1 MGRGAAVSDGP
12 LPGHSGRI
20 STMYETIEPQVMT
33 ARYERAHVWGI
44 DCVERLTW
52 RGWEPGGSY
61 VRTVTLKNV
70 GKKALKVKYRLPQT
84 KYFEMEFPETMKI
97 QPGLS
102 ATVDVTFRPIRF
114 EQYDDFIEFKVAG
127 AGAFQVKVSALL
139 PFISLKMPPA
149 VDFGYGAVNELMQKD
164 FTFVND
170 GDVAVSYKWAV
181 DLPFVFTPGEGSL
194 EPGET
199 GHVHAEFTPADAT
212 VNVVNAIC
220 ALTDQSG
227 HALPTESY
235 NCSVTAVGKYPY
247 VRFSEPE
254 IDFGEVMVGRSVEQ
268 TVKLMNQSPVGASY
282 EVARGETEHDHV
294 FKCTGKGSQGGY
306 LKQKS
311 HEEFKV
317 QFTPS
322 MPGTFSSESFK
333 AYTPG
338 GNVATVKITGTAIG
352 PSVTLSQSTFQF
364 GSVVAGKSVRR
375 VLDIENHS
383 DLPVHW
389 QIDSECLGTFALG
402 ADRGVLE
409 PKFQGIP
416 GKAQVVVTFAPIEP
430 ANYHKRI
437 IVALRDHRPLAFDV
451 VGTGYDDKRRP
462 APMRQSHVEEYRA
475 MCAAGLITPGQPPSR
490 RERSLFPNE
499 IDAVKASAMTAQETY
514 MAMFEPDP
522 LVAVSLDKS
531 QIDFGPTNRFKTPQ
545 SRTVTVTNDCKQK
558 LVVFWGGQE
567 PAAVNDTS
575 VDAEAK
581 RAAAADRN
589 PFFAFPESCDL
600 RPGQSAEF
608 RITFRPTKDKQ
619 HYARQLE
626 CFAYVKSMRSFRQV
640 TEDNFTPPWTSTVW
654 AFGHTHGHAGA
665 QLGFQP
671 KCSFTARGSRL
682 YFPPTVKGDFA
693 FQTIALRND
702 GDTAVGFE
710 FPAKALGSGLEV
722 DENTGYSSPFS
733 CHPSKGAVPPR
744 SFTLVT
750 FRFDATDTEPHR
762 EQMHCVLNG
771 LPERAITLD
780 VRARGHVPR
789 VTVGDGNAFVFTP
802 TCVGAAATREIEMR
816 NASRINVLYEWAIP
830 ERLANVLGVSPH
842 AGMIRGD
849 QTIKSTWTFCPNKSR
864 KFGFKIPLLLR
875 VPNGEV
881 SDPGATGR
889 REAFVGAGTVEER
902 VDVNIHAEG
911 TSGSVAMRPESVDF
925 GHAVVDQSAER
936 TIELHNRSNGIVRYR
951 LETVFDDG
959 CTEFDADVTFDESVG
974 QIPARS
980 SSTVRVTYR
989 GRCRGDV
996 GFRIVCRVVNAAK
1009 PSRTVQEEEDDA
1021 PSVHGIATADYPTL
1035 CVTDAAC
1042 PGVAKPVLWKRLS
1055 LNALNAELARPPTA
1069 VEDRL
1074 QRTGGYDGSL
1084 ASARSLQ
1091 GLTSVALGLGVGLE
1105 GAEPTAA
1112 YVEVCNTG
1120 ALPAEWRL
1128 MTRDESEV
1136 DMENWVEIGEPD
1148 DEITAHQRFVV
1159 EHGIVEVSPKRGVL
1173 QPGERQ
1179 PVRVLYKHAR
1189 VGQHWLT
1196 ALLNVKDGRSVRL
1209 ELGGRTVG
1217 SKVRCLDISPAN
1229 PSMALHT
1236 FAPVRIGD
1244 VHPPKQSVE
1253 LRNPTGEE
1261 VEWNV
1266 DLNPLAALR
1275 TANWGFDILTCHN
1288 PRGTIPPFGTA
1299 LLNWTFQPCEERAY
1313 ECAVAVEIVKRFK
1326 WETAETCVMTLRG
1339 AGTLP
1344 EDRGGAPVD
1353 DTLVGDCARESWI
1366 GYRTVPSLP
1375 PASEIALSSG
1385 SCVFGAVPTLSIVRR
1400 VVTLRSMTDDREYEF
1415 EWQLGAFAEDAGGLE
1430 PGSSVAIE
1438 PMRGVVE
1445 RGEEVFVKITYSAGP
1460 NPQVFD
1466 GEIRCV
1472 LTPPARTKEEL
1483 EEEER
1488 YLAEKANEPEYIA
1501 IDGPPEPTMPT
1512 KKELA
1517 GESEVWGAIAAQ
1529 DQTLRR
1535 SVMHNHTTSSAAKFP
1550 HLEKIHDAAHEKTL
1564 PKPRPPPEPIT
1575 LHLTLEGRS
1584 VPQVAFREEHGAD
1597 AFDRFFVPD
1606 WRPDINMDSIPAHL
1620 DEEDM
1625 EQIFQDMLHELL
1637 SDPAVRRGMEDLADE
1652 VVPMYLAQ
1660 RGGGAPR
1667 DFLPDV
1673 PEDGDGDFVGYD
1685 DGVVVVDAG
1694 GEGSV
1699 HEGST
1704 KAASSKA
1711 PSTRATSKA
1720 PSVAGDVEAVAL
1732 DEAPSETEDEP
1743 EPDEYAFLEPLE
1755 VAKAQANP
1763 EFRSLAEW
1771 AMEATLYN
1779 LVRELHATEVES
1791 AELAESARWQS
1802 VDPDG
1807 AVTGIGGVGTGAGW
1821 TSEGDE

>member
-1 MGRGAAVSDGP
+1 
-12 LPGHSGRI
+12 
-20 STMYETIEPQVMT
+20 MYETIEPQVMT

-254 IDFGEVMVGRSVEQ
+254 IDFGEVMVGRTVEQ

-682 YFPPTVKGDFA
+682 YFPPTVKGDYA

-722 DENTGYSSPFS
+722 DENTGYASPFS

-1021 PSVHGIATADYPTL
+1021 PSVHAIATADYPTL

-1430 PGSSVAIE
+1430 PGSCVAIE

-1472 LTPPARTKEEL
+1472 LTPPARTKEEI

-1488 YLAEKANEPEYIA
+1488 YLADKANEPEYIA

-1685 DGVVVVDAG
+1685 DGVVVVETG

-1699 HEGST
+1699 HGST
-1704 KAASSKA
+1704 KA
-1711 PSTRATSKA
+1711 STRATSKA

-1732 DEAPSETEDEP
+1732 DEAPSETEDEA

>member
-1 MGRGAAVSDGP
+1 
-12 LPGHSGRI
+12 
-20 STMYETIEPQVMT
+20 MYETIEPQVMT

-181 DLPFVFTPGEGSL
+181 DLPFVFTPGEGTL

-254 IDFGEVMVGRSVEQ
+254 IDFGEVMVGRQVEQ

-682 YFPPTVKGDFA
+682 YFPPTVKGDYA

-722 DENTGYSSPFS
+722 DENTGYASPFS

-849 QTIKSTWTFCPNKSR
+849 QTIKSVWTFCPNKSR

-1021 PSVHGIATADYPTL
+1021 PSVHAIATADYPTL

-1159 EHGIVEVSPKRGVL
+1159 EHGIVEVSPKNGVL

-1196 ALLNVKDGRSVRL
+1196 ALLNVKDGRAVRL

-1266 DLNPLAALR
+1266 DLTPLDALR

-1353 DTLVGDCARESWI
+1353 ETLVGDCARESWI

-1472 LTPPARTKEEL
+1472 LTPPARTKEEI

-1673 PEDGDGDFVGYD
+1673 PEEHDGDFVGYD

-1704 KAASSKA
+1704 KAASPKA

>member
-1 MGRGAAVSDGP
+1 
-12 LPGHSGRI
+12 
-20 STMYETIEPQVMT
+20 MYETIEPQVMT

-102 ATVDVTFRPIRF
+102 TTVDVTFRPIRF

-682 YFPPTVKGDFA
+682 YFPPTVKGDYA

-722 DENTGYSSPFS
+722 DENTGYASPFS

-1009 PSRTVQEEEDDA
+1009 PSRTVQKEEDDA

-1055 LNALNAELARPPTA
+1055 LNALNTELARPPTA

-1159 EHGIVEVSPKRGVL
+1159 EHGIVEVSPKNGVL

-1472 LTPPARTKEEL
+1472 LTPPARTKEEI

>member
-1 MGRGAAVSDGP
+1 
-12 LPGHSGRI
+12 
-20 STMYETIEPQVMT
+20 MYETIEPQVMT

-102 ATVDVTFRPIRF
+102 TTVDVTFRPIRF

-682 YFPPTVKGDFA
+682 YFPPTVKGDYA

-722 DENTGYSSPFS
+722 DENTGYASPFS

-1313 ECAVAVEIVKRFK
+1313 ECAVSVEIVKRFK

-1353 DTLVGDCARESWI
+1353 ETLVGDCARESWI

-1375 PASEIALSSG
+1375 PASEVALSSG

-1472 LTPPARTKEEL
+1472 LTPPARTKEEI

>member
-1 MGRGAAVSDGP
+1 
-12 LPGHSGRI
+12 
-20 STMYETIEPQVMT
+20 MYETIEPQVMT

-254 IDFGEVMVGRSVEQ
+254 IDFGEVMVGRTVEQ

-682 YFPPTVKGDFA
+682 YFPPTVKGDYA

-722 DENTGYSSPFS
+722 DENTGYASPFS

-1021 PSVHGIATADYPTL
+1021 PSVHAIATADYPTL

-1266 DLNPLAALR
+1266 DLNPLDALR

-1472 LTPPARTKEEL
+1472 LTPPARTKEEI

-1625 EQIFQDMLHELL
+1625 EHIFQDMLHELL

-1673 PEDGDGDFVGYD
+1673 PEEHDGDFVGYD
-1685 DGVVVVDAG
+1685 DGVVVVEAG

-1699 HEGST
+1699 REGST

-1711 PSTRATSKA
+1711 ASTRAASKA

>member
-1 MGRGAAVSDGP
+1 
-12 LPGHSGRI
+12 
-20 STMYETIEPQVMT
+20 MYETIEPQVMT

-102 ATVDVTFRPIRF
+102 TTVDVTFRPIRF

-682 YFPPTVKGDFA
+682 YFPPTVKGDYA
-693 FQTIALRND
+693 FQTIGLRND

-722 DENTGYSSPFS
+722 DENTGYASPFS

-1021 PSVHGIATADYPTL
+1021 PSVHAIATADYPTL

-1159 EHGIVEVSPKRGVL
+1159 EHGIVEVSPRRGVL

-1179 PVRVLYKHAR
+1179 PVRVLYKHAH

-1353 DTLVGDCARESWI
+1353 DSLVGDCARESWI

-1472 LTPPARTKEEL
+1472 LTPPARTKEEI

-1673 PEDGDGDFVGYD
+1673 PEEHDVDFVGYD
-1685 DGVVVVDAG
+1685 DGVVVVEAG

-1699 HEGST
+1699 REGST

>member
-1 MGRGAAVSDGP
+1 
-12 LPGHSGRI
+12 
-20 STMYETIEPQVMT
+20 MYETIEPQVMT

-102 ATVDVTFRPIRF
+102 TTVDVTFRPIRF

-682 YFPPTVKGDFA
+682 YFPPTVKGDYA

-722 DENTGYSSPFS
+722 DENTGYASPFS

-1055 LNALNAELARPPTA
+1055 LNALNTELARPPTA

-1159 EHGIVEVSPKRGVL
+1159 EHGIVEVSPKNGVL

-1353 DTLVGDCARESWI
+1353 DSLVGDCARESWI

-1400 VVTLRSMTDDREYEF
+1400 VVTLRSMTEDREYEF

-1472 LTPPARTKEEL
+1472 LTPPARTKEEID
-1483 EEEER
+1483 EEER

>member
-1 MGRGAAVSDGP
+1 
-12 LPGHSGRI
+12 
-20 STMYETIEPQVMT
+20 MYETIEPQVMT

-102 ATVDVTFRPIRF
+102 TTVDVTFRPIRF

-254 IDFGEVMVGRSVEQ
+254 IDFGEVMVGRQVEQ

-682 YFPPTVKGDFA
+682 YFPPTVKGDYA

-722 DENTGYSSPFS
+722 DENTGYASPFS

-849 QTIKSTWTFCPNKSR
+849 QTIKSVWTFCPNKSR

-1009 PSRTVQEEEDDA
+1009 PSRTVQKEEDDA
-1021 PSVHGIATADYPTL
+1021 PSVHAIATADYPTL

-1055 LNALNAELARPPTA
+1055 LNALNTELARPPTA

-1159 EHGIVEVSPKRGVL
+1159 EHGIVEVSPKNGVL

-1353 DTLVGDCARESWI
+1353 ETLVGDCARESWI

-1472 LTPPARTKEEL
+1472 LTPPARTKEEID
-1483 EEEER
+1483 EEER

>member
-1 MGRGAAVSDGP
+1 
-12 LPGHSGRI
+12 
-20 STMYETIEPQVMT
+20 MYETIEPQVMT

-102 ATVDVTFRPIRF
+102 TTVDVTFRPIRF

-682 YFPPTVKGDFA
+682 YFPPTVKGDYA
-693 FQTIALRND
+693 FQTIGLRND

-722 DENTGYSSPFS
+722 DENTGYASPFS

-1021 PSVHGIATADYPTL
+1021 PSVHAIATADYPTL

-1159 EHGIVEVSPKRGVL
+1159 EHGIVEVSPRRGVL

-1179 PVRVLYKHAR
+1179 PVRVLYKHAH

-1266 DLNPLAALR
+1266 DLTPLAALR

-1415 EWQLGAFAEDAGGLE
+1415 EWQLGAFAEDANGLE

-1472 LTPPARTKEEL
+1472 LTPPARTKEEI

>member
-1 MGRGAAVSDGP
+1 
-12 LPGHSGRI
+12 
-20 STMYETIEPQVMT
+20 MYETIEPQVMT

-102 ATVDVTFRPIRF
+102 TTVDVTFRPIRF

-682 YFPPTVKGDFA
+682 YFPPTVKGDYA

-722 DENTGYSSPFS
+722 DENTGYASPFS

-1021 PSVHGIATADYPTL
+1021 PSVHAIATADYPTL

-1159 EHGIVEVSPKRGVL
+1159 EHGIVEVSPKNGVL

-1313 ECAVAVEIVKRFK
+1313 ECAVSVEIVKRFK

-1353 DTLVGDCARESWI
+1353 ETLVGDCARESWI

-1472 LTPPARTKEEL
+1472 LTPPARTKEEID
-1483 EEEER
+1483 EEER

>member
-1 MGRGAAVSDGP
+1 
-12 LPGHSGRI
+12 
-20 STMYETIEPQVMT
+20 MYETIEPQVMT

-254 IDFGEVMVGRSVEQ
+254 IDFGEVMVGRTVEQ

-294 FKCTGKGSQGGY
+294 FKCTGKGSSGGY

>member
-1 MGRGAAVSDGP
+1 
-12 LPGHSGRI
+12 
-20 STMYETIEPQVMT
+20 MYETIEPQVMT

-102 ATVDVTFRPIRF
+102 TTVDVTFRPIRF

-682 YFPPTVKGDFA
+682 YFPPTVKGDYA
-693 FQTIALRND
+693 FQTIGLRND

-722 DENTGYSSPFS
+722 DENTGYASPFS

-1021 PSVHGIATADYPTL
+1021 PSVHAIATADYPTL

-1472 LTPPARTKEEL
+1472 LTPPARTKEEI

-1732 DEAPSETEDEP
+1732 DEAPSETEDEA

>member
-1 MGRGAAVSDGP
+1 
-12 LPGHSGRI
+12 
-20 STMYETIEPQVMT
+20 MYETIEPQVMT

-181 DLPFVFTPGEGSL
+181 DLPFVFTPGEGTL

-254 IDFGEVMVGRSVEQ
+254 IDFGEVMVGRTVEQ

-682 YFPPTVKGDFA
+682 YFPPTVKGDYA

-722 DENTGYSSPFS
+722 DENTGYASPFS

-1021 PSVHGIATADYPTL
+1021 PSVHAIATADYPTL

-1375 PASEIALSSG
+1375 PASEVALSSG

-1472 LTPPARTKEEL
+1472 LTPPARTKEEID
-1483 EEEER
+1483 EEER

-1625 EQIFQDMLHELL
+1625 EHIFQDMLHELL

-1673 PEDGDGDFVGYD
+1673 PEEHDGDFVGYD
-1685 DGVVVVDAG
+1685 DGVVVVEAG

-1699 HEGST
+1699 REGST

-1711 PSTRATSKA
+1711 ASTRAASKA

>member
-1 MGRGAAVSDGP
+1 
-12 LPGHSGRI
+12 
-20 STMYETIEPQVMT
+20 MYETIEPQVMT

-102 ATVDVTFRPIRF
+102 TTVDVTFRPIRF

-682 YFPPTVKGDFA
+682 YFPPTVKGDYA
-693 FQTIALRND
+693 FQTIGLRND

-722 DENTGYSSPFS
+722 DENTGYASPFS

-1021 PSVHGIATADYPTL
+1021 PSVHAIATADYPTL

-1159 EHGIVEVSPKRGVL
+1159 EHGIVEVSPRRGVL

-1179 PVRVLYKHAR
+1179 PVRVLYKHAH

-1266 DLNPLAALR
+1266 DLSPLDALR

-1472 LTPPARTKEEL
+1472 LTPPARTKEEI

-1673 PEDGDGDFVGYD
+1673 PEEHDVDFVGYD
-1685 DGVVVVDAG
+1685 DGVVVVEAG

-1699 HEGST
+1699 REGST

>member
-1 MGRGAAVSDGP
+1 
-12 LPGHSGRI
+12 
-20 STMYETIEPQVMT
+20 MYETIEPQVMT

-389 QIDSECLGTFALG
+389 QIDSECLGTFGLG

-722 DENTGYSSPFS
+722 DEDTGYSSPFS

-789 VTVGDGNAFVFTP
+789 VTVGDGDSFVFTP

-1021 PSVHGIATADYPTL
+1021 PSVHAIATADYPTL

-1179 PVRVLYKHAR
+1179 PVRVLYKHAH

-1266 DLNPLAALR
+1266 DLTPLAALR

-1375 PASEIALSSG
+1375 PASEVALSSG

-1472 LTPPARTKEEL
+1472 LTPPARTKEEID
-1483 EEEER
+1483 EEER

-1673 PEDGDGDFVGYD
+1673 PEEHDGDFVGYD

>member
-1 MGRGAAVSDGP
+1 
-12 LPGHSGRI
+12 
-20 STMYETIEPQVMT
+20 MYETIEPQVMT

-181 DLPFVFTPGEGSL
+181 DLPFVFTPGEGTL

-389 QIDSECLGTFALG
+389 QIDSECLGMFALG

-722 DENTGYSSPFS
+722 DENTGYASPFS

-849 QTIKSTWTFCPNKSR
+849 QTIKSAWTFCPNKSR

-980 SSTVRVTYR
+980 SKTVRVTYR

-1021 PSVHGIATADYPTL
+1021 PSVHAIATADYPTL

-1179 PVRVLYKHAR
+1179 PVRVLYKHAH

-1266 DLNPLAALR
+1266 DLNPLDALR

-1313 ECAVAVEIVKRFK
+1313 KCAVAVEIVKRFK

-1344 EDRGGAPVD
+1344 VDRGGAPVD

-1375 PASEIALSSG
+1375 PAAEIALSSG

-1472 LTPPARTKEEL
+1472 LTPPARTKEEI

-1667 DFLPDV
+1667 DFLSDV
-1673 PEDGDGDFVGYD
+1673 PEEHDGDFVGYD
-1685 DGVVVVDAG
+1685 DGVVVVEAG

-1699 HEGST
+1699 HGST
-1704 KAASSKA
+1704 KAASSKAPSSKA

-1779 LVRELHATEVES
+1779 LVRELHAYEVES

>member
-1 MGRGAAVSDGP
+1 
-12 LPGHSGRI
+12 
-20 STMYETIEPQVMT
+20 MYETIEPQVMT

-682 YFPPTVKGDFA
+682 YFPPTVKGDYA

-789 VTVGDGNAFVFTP
+789 VTVGDGDSFVFTP

-1236 FAPVRIGD
+1236 FAPVLIGD

-1353 DTLVGDCARESWI
+1353 DSLVGDCARESWI

-1415 EWQLGAFAEDAGGLE
+1415 EWQLGAFAEDAAGLE

-1472 LTPPARTKEEL
+1472 LTPPARTKEEID
-1483 EEEER
+1483 EEER

>member
-1 MGRGAAVSDGP
+1 
-12 LPGHSGRI
+12 
-20 STMYETIEPQVMT
+20 MYETIEPQVMT

-102 ATVDVTFRPIRF
+102 TTVDVTFRPIRF

-682 YFPPTVKGDFA
+682 YFPPTVKGDYA

-1313 ECAVAVEIVKRFK
+1313 ECAVSVEIVKRFK

-1353 DTLVGDCARESWI
+1353 DSLVGDCARESWI

-1472 LTPPARTKEEL
+1472 LTPPARTKEEI

-1488 YLAEKANEPEYIA
+1488 YLAEKANKPEYIA

>member
-1 MGRGAAVSDGP
+1 
-12 LPGHSGRI
+12 
-20 STMYETIEPQVMT
+20 MYETIEPQVMT

-181 DLPFVFTPGEGSL
+181 DLPFVFTPGEGTL

-254 IDFGEVMVGRSVEQ
+254 IDFGEVMVGRTVEQ

-682 YFPPTVKGDFA
+682 YFPPTVKGDYA

-722 DENTGYSSPFS
+722 DENTGYASPFS

-1021 PSVHGIATADYPTL
+1021 PSVHAIATADYPTL

-1159 EHGIVEVSPKRGVL
+1159 EHGIVEVSPRRGVL

-1179 PVRVLYKHAR
+1179 PVRVLYKHAH

-1472 LTPPARTKEEL
+1472 LTPPARTKEEID
-1483 EEEER
+1483 EEER

-1673 PEDGDGDFVGYD
+1673 PEEHDVDFVGYD
-1685 DGVVVVDAG
+1685 DGVVVVEAG

-1699 HEGST
+1699 REGST

-1732 DEAPSETEDEP
+1732 DEAPSETEDEA

>member
-1 MGRGAAVSDGP
+1 
-12 LPGHSGRI
+12 
-20 STMYETIEPQVMT
+20 MYETIEPQVMT

-254 IDFGEVMVGRSVEQ
+254 IDFGEVMVGRTVEQ

-682 YFPPTVKGDFA
+682 YFPPTVKGDYA

-722 DENTGYSSPFS
+722 DENTGYASPFS

-1021 PSVHGIATADYPTL
+1021 PSVHAIATADYPTL

-1430 PGSSVAIE
+1430 PGSCVAIE
-1438 PMRGVVE
+1438 PMRGVIE

-1472 LTPPARTKEEL
+1472 LTPPARTKEEI

-1488 YLAEKANEPEYIA
+1488 YLADKANEPEYIA

-1685 DGVVVVDAG
+1685 DGVVVVETG

-1699 HEGST
+1699 HGST
-1704 KAASSKA
+1704 KAA
-1711 PSTRATSKA
+1711 STRATSKA

-1732 DEAPSETEDEP
+1732 DEAPSETEDEA

>member
-1 MGRGAAVSDGP
+1 
-12 LPGHSGRI
+12 
-20 STMYETIEPQVMT
+20 MYETIEPQVMT

-44 DCVERLTW
+44 YCVERLTW

-181 DLPFVFTPGEGSL
+181 DLPFVFTPGEGTL

-254 IDFGEVMVGRSVEQ
+254 IDFGEVMVGRTVEQ

-682 YFPPTVKGDFA
+682 YFPPTVKGDYA

-722 DENTGYSSPFS
+722 DENTGYASPFS

-1375 PASEIALSSG
+1375 PASEVALSSG

-1472 LTPPARTKEEL
+1472 LTPPARTKEEID
-1483 EEEER
+1483 EEER

-1550 HLEKIHDAAHEKTL
+1550 HLEKIHYAAHEKTL

-1625 EQIFQDMLHELL
+1625 EHIFQDMLHELL

-1673 PEDGDGDFVGYD
+1673 PEEHDGDFVGYD
-1685 DGVVVVDAG
+1685 DGVVVVEAG

-1699 HEGST
+1699 REGST

-1711 PSTRATSKA
+1711 ASTRAASKA

>member
-1 MGRGAAVSDGP
+1 
-12 LPGHSGRI
+12 
-20 STMYETIEPQVMT
+20 MYETIEPQVMT

-102 ATVDVTFRPIRF
+102 TTVDVTFRPIRF

-682 YFPPTVKGDFA
+682 YFPPTVKGDYA

-722 DENTGYSSPFS
+722 DENTGYASPFS

-1021 PSVHGIATADYPTL
+1021 PSVHAIATADYPTL

-1159 EHGIVEVSPKRGVL
+1159 EHGIVEVSPKNGVL

-1353 DTLVGDCARESWI
+1353 ETLVGDCARESWI

-1472 LTPPARTKEEL
+1472 LTPPARTKEEID
-1483 EEEER
+1483 EEER

>member
-1 MGRGAAVSDGP
+1 
-12 LPGHSGRI
+12 
-20 STMYETIEPQVMT
+20 MYETIEPQVMT

-102 ATVDVTFRPIRF
+102 TTVDVTFRPIRF

-722 DENTGYSSPFS
+722 DENTGYASPFS

-1021 PSVHGIATADYPTL
+1021 PSVHAIATADYPTL

-1179 PVRVLYKHAR
+1179 PVRVLYKHAH

-1266 DLNPLAALR
+1266 DLSPLDALR

-1472 LTPPARTKEEL
+1472 LTPPARTKEEI

-1673 PEDGDGDFVGYD
+1673 PEEHDVDFVGYD
-1685 DGVVVVDAG
+1685 DGVVVVEAG

-1699 HEGST
+1699 REGST

>member
-1 MGRGAAVSDGP
+1 
-12 LPGHSGRI
+12 
-20 STMYETIEPQVMT
+20 MYETIEPQVMT

-102 ATVDVTFRPIRF
+102 TTVDVTFRPIRF

-254 IDFGEVMVGRSVEQ
+254 IDFGEVMVGRTVEQ

-682 YFPPTVKGDFA
+682 YFPPTVKGDYA
-693 FQTIALRND
+693 FQTIGLRND

-722 DENTGYSSPFS
+722 DENTGYASPFS

-1021 PSVHGIATADYPTL
+1021 PSVHAIATADYPTL

-1179 PVRVLYKHAR
+1179 PVRVLYKHAH

-1266 DLNPLAALR
+1266 DLSPLDALR

-1472 LTPPARTKEEL
+1472 LTPPARTKEEI

-1673 PEDGDGDFVGYD
+1673 PEEHDVDFVGYD
-1685 DGVVVVDAG
+1685 DGVVVVEAG

-1699 HEGST
+1699 REGST

>member
-1 MGRGAAVSDGP
+1 
-12 LPGHSGRI
+12 
-20 STMYETIEPQVMT
+20 MYETIEPQVMT

-102 ATVDVTFRPIRF
+102 TTVDVTFRPIRF

-682 YFPPTVKGDFA
+682 YFPPTVKGDYA
-693 FQTIALRND
+693 FQTIGLRND

-722 DENTGYSSPFS
+722 DENTGYASPFS

-1021 PSVHGIATADYPTL
+1021 PSVHAIATADYPTL

-1236 FAPVRIGD
+1236 FAPVLIGD

-1313 ECAVAVEIVKRFK
+1313 ECAVSVEIVKRFK

-1353 DTLVGDCARESWI
+1353 DSLVGDCARESWI

-1472 LTPPARTKEEL
+1472 LTPPARTKEEI

-1488 YLAEKANEPEYIA
+1488 YLAEKANKPEYIA

>member
-1 MGRGAAVSDGP
+1 
-12 LPGHSGRI
+12 
-20 STMYETIEPQVMT
+20 MYETIEPQVMT

-682 YFPPTVKGDFA
+682 YFPPTVKGDYA
-693 FQTIALRND
+693 FQTIGLRND

-1021 PSVHGIATADYPTL
+1021 PSVHAIATADYPTL

-1472 LTPPARTKEEL
+1472 LTPPARTKEEI

-1667 DFLPDV
+1667 DFLPDI

-1732 DEAPSETEDEP
+1732 DEAPSETEDEA

>member
-1 MGRGAAVSDGP
+1 
-12 LPGHSGRI
+12 
-20 STMYETIEPQVMT
+20 MYETIEPQVMT

-254 IDFGEVMVGRSVEQ
+254 IDFGEVMVGRTVEQ

-682 YFPPTVKGDFA
+682 YFPPTVKGDYA
-693 FQTIALRND
+693 FQTIGLRND

-722 DENTGYSSPFS
+722 DENTGYASPFS

-1021 PSVHGIATADYPTL
+1021 PSVHAIATADYPTL

-1159 EHGIVEVSPKRGVL
+1159 EHGIVEVSPRRGVL

>member
-1 MGRGAAVSDGP
+1 
-12 LPGHSGRI
+12 
-20 STMYETIEPQVMT
+20 MYETIEPQVMT

-682 YFPPTVKGDFA
+682 YFPPTVKGDYA
-693 FQTIALRND
+693 FQTIGLRND

-1021 PSVHGIATADYPTL
+1021 PSVHAIATADYPTL

-1179 PVRVLYKHAR
+1179 PVRVLYKHAH

-1472 LTPPARTKEEL
+1472 LTPPARTKEEI

-1732 DEAPSETEDEP
+1732 DEAPSETEDEA

>member
-1 MGRGAAVSDGP
+1 
-12 LPGHSGRI
+12 
-20 STMYETIEPQVMT
+20 MYETIEPQVMT

-102 ATVDVTFRPIRF
+102 TTVDVTFRPIRF

-682 YFPPTVKGDFA
+682 YFPPTVKGDYA

-722 DENTGYSSPFS
+722 DENTGYASPFS

-1021 PSVHGIATADYPTL
+1021 PSVHAIATADYPTL

-1159 EHGIVEVSPKRGVL
+1159 EHGIVEVSPRRGVL

-1179 PVRVLYKHAR
+1179 PVRVLYKHAH

-1266 DLNPLAALR
+1266 DLSPLDALR

-1313 ECAVAVEIVKRFK
+1313 EGAVAVEIVKRFK

-1366 GYRTVPSLP
+1366 GYRTVLSLP

-1472 LTPPARTKEEL
+1472 LPPPARTKEEI

-1732 DEAPSETEDEP
+1732 DEAPSETEDEA

>member
-1 MGRGAAVSDGP
+1 
-12 LPGHSGRI
+12 
-20 STMYETIEPQVMT
+20 MYETIEPQVMT

-102 ATVDVTFRPIRF
+102 TTVDVTFRPIRF

-682 YFPPTVKGDFA
+682 YFPPTVKGDYA

-722 DENTGYSSPFS
+722 DENTGYASPFS

-1236 FAPVRIGD
+1236 FAPVLIGD

-1472 LTPPARTKEEL
+1472 LTPPARTKEEI

-1732 DEAPSETEDEP
+1732 DEAPSETEDEA

>member
-1 MGRGAAVSDGP
+1 
-12 LPGHSGRI
+12 
-20 STMYETIEPQVMT
+20 MYETIEPQVMT

-102 ATVDVTFRPIRF
+102 TTVDVTFRPIRF

-682 YFPPTVKGDFA
+682 YFPPTVKGDYA

-722 DENTGYSSPFS
+722 DENTGYASPFS

-1179 PVRVLYKHAR
+1179 PVRVLYKHAH

-1313 ECAVAVEIVKRFK
+1313 ECAVSVEIVKRFK

-1353 DTLVGDCARESWI
+1353 DSLVGDCARESWI

-1472 LTPPARTKEEL
+1472 LTPPARTKEEI

>member
-1 MGRGAAVSDGP
+1 
-12 LPGHSGRI
+12 
-20 STMYETIEPQVMT
+20 MYETIEPQVMT

-102 ATVDVTFRPIRF
+102 TTVDVTFRPIRF

-682 YFPPTVKGDFA
+682 YFPPTVKGDYA
-693 FQTIALRND
+693 FQTIGLRND

-722 DENTGYSSPFS
+722 DENTGYASPFS

-1313 ECAVAVEIVKRFK
+1313 ECAVSVEIVKRFK

-1353 DTLVGDCARESWI
+1353 DSLVGDCARESWI

-1430 PGSSVAIE
+1430 PGSCVAIE

-1472 LTPPARTKEEL
+1472 LTPPARTKEEI

-1488 YLAEKANEPEYIA
+1488 YLAEKANKPEYIA

-1732 DEAPSETEDEP
+1732 DEAPSETEDEA

-1779 LVRELHATEVES
+1779 LVRELHAYEVES

>member
-1 MGRGAAVSDGP
+1 
-12 LPGHSGRI
+12 
-20 STMYETIEPQVMT
+20 MYETIEPQVMT

-102 ATVDVTFRPIRF
+102 TTVDVTFRPIRF

-682 YFPPTVKGDFA
+682 YFPPTVKGDYA
-693 FQTIALRND
+693 FQTIGLRND

-722 DENTGYSSPFS
+722 DENTGYASPFS

-1021 PSVHGIATADYPTL
+1021 PSVHAIATADYPTL

-1159 EHGIVEVSPKRGVL
+1159 EHGIVEVSPRRGVL

-1179 PVRVLYKHAR
+1179 PVRVLYKHAH

-1266 DLNPLAALR
+1266 DLSPLDALR

-1415 EWQLGAFAEDAGGLE
+1415 EWQLGAFAEDANGLE

-1472 LTPPARTKEEL
+1472 LTPPARTKEEI

-1685 DGVVVVDAG
+1685 DGVVVVEAG

-1699 HEGST
+1699 REGST

-1732 DEAPSETEDEP
+1732 DEAPSETEDEA

>member
-1 MGRGAAVSDGP
+1 
-12 LPGHSGRI
+12 
-20 STMYETIEPQVMT
+20 MYETIEPQVMT

-181 DLPFVFTPGEGSL
+181 DLPFVFTPNEGSL

-722 DENTGYSSPFS
+722 DEDTGYSSPFS

-789 VTVGDGNAFVFTP
+789 VTVGDGDSFVFTP

-1021 PSVHGIATADYPTL
+1021 PSVHGIATADHPTL

-1159 EHGIVEVSPKRGVL
+1159 EHGIVEVSPKNGVL

-1179 PVRVLYKHAR
+1179 PVRVLYKHAH

-1266 DLNPLAALR
+1266 DLTPLAALR

-1375 PASEIALSSG
+1375 PASEVALSSG

-1472 LTPPARTKEEL
+1472 LTPPARTKEEI

>member
-1 MGRGAAVSDGP
+1 
-12 LPGHSGRI
+12 
-20 STMYETIEPQVMT
+20 MYETIEPQVMT

-102 ATVDVTFRPIRF
+102 TTVDVTFRPIRF

-682 YFPPTVKGDFA
+682 YFPPTVKGDYA
-693 FQTIALRND
+693 FQTIGLRND

-722 DENTGYSSPFS
+722 DENTGYASPFS

-1021 PSVHGIATADYPTL
+1021 PSVHAIATADYPTL

-1159 EHGIVEVSPKRGVL
+1159 EHGIVEVSPRRGVL

-1266 DLNPLAALR
+1266 DLSPLDALR

-1415 EWQLGAFAEDAGGLE
+1415 EWQLGAFAEDANGLE

-1472 LTPPARTKEEL
+1472 LTPPARTKEEI

-1673 PEDGDGDFVGYD
+1673 PEEHDVDFVGYD
-1685 DGVVVVDAG
+1685 DGVVVVEAG

-1699 HEGST
+1699 REGST

-1732 DEAPSETEDEP
+1732 DEAPSETEDEA

>member
-1 MGRGAAVSDGP
+1 
-12 LPGHSGRI
+12 
-20 STMYETIEPQVMT
+20 MYETIEPQVMT

-102 ATVDVTFRPIRF
+102 TTVDVTFRPIRF

-181 DLPFVFTPGEGSL
+181 DLPFVFTPNEGSL

-722 DENTGYSSPFS
+722 DEDTGYSSPFS

-789 VTVGDGNAFVFTP
+789 VTVGDGDSFVFTP

-1021 PSVHGIATADYPTL
+1021 PSVHGIATADHPTL

-1179 PVRVLYKHAR
+1179 PVRVLYKHAH

-1266 DLNPLAALR
+1266 DLTPLAALR

-1353 DTLVGDCARESWI
+1353 ETLVGDCARESWI

-1375 PASEIALSSG
+1375 PASEVALSSG

-1472 LTPPARTKEEL
+1472 LTPPARTKEEI

-1673 PEDGDGDFVGYD
+1673 PEEHDGDFVGYD

>member
-1 MGRGAAVSDGP
+1 
-12 LPGHSGRI
+12 
-20 STMYETIEPQVMT
+20 MYETIEPQVMT

-102 ATVDVTFRPIRF
+102 TTVDVTFRPIRF

-181 DLPFVFTPGEGSL
+181 DLPFVFTPGEGTL

-254 IDFGEVMVGRSVEQ
+254 IDFGEVMVGRQVEQ

-682 YFPPTVKGDFA
+682 YFPPTVKGDYA

-722 DENTGYSSPFS
+722 DENTGYASPFS

-849 QTIKSTWTFCPNKSR
+849 QTIKSVWTFCPNKSR

-1009 PSRTVQEEEDDA
+1009 PSRTVQKEEDDA
-1021 PSVHGIATADYPTL
+1021 PSVHAIATADYPTL

-1055 LNALNAELARPPTA
+1055 LNALNTELARPPTA

-1159 EHGIVEVSPKRGVL
+1159 EHGIVEVSPKNGVL

-1353 DTLVGDCARESWI
+1353 ETLVGDCARESWI

-1472 LTPPARTKEEL
+1472 LTPPARTKEEID
-1483 EEEER
+1483 EEER

>member
-1 MGRGAAVSDGP
+1 
-12 LPGHSGRI
+12 
-20 STMYETIEPQVMT
+20 MYETIEPQVMT

-102 ATVDVTFRPIRF
+102 TTVDVTFRPIRF

-682 YFPPTVKGDFA
+682 YFPPTVKGDYA

-722 DENTGYSSPFS
+722 DENTGYASPFS

-1009 PSRTVQEEEDDA
+1009 PSRTVQKEEDDA

-1173 QPGERQ
+1173 QPRERQ

-1236 FAPVRIGD
+1236 FAPVLIGD

-1313 ECAVAVEIVKRFK
+1313 ECAVSVEIVKRFK

-1353 DTLVGDCARESWI
+1353 DSLVGDCARESWI

-1472 LTPPARTKEEL
+1472 LTPPARTKEEI

-1488 YLAEKANEPEYIA
+1488 YLAEKANKPEYIA

>member
-1 MGRGAAVSDGP
+1 
-12 LPGHSGRI
+12 
-20 STMYETIEPQVMT
+20 MYETIEPQVMT

-682 YFPPTVKGDFA
+682 YFPPTVKGDYA
-693 FQTIALRND
+693 FQTIGLRND

-722 DENTGYSSPFS
+722 DENTGYASPFS

-1021 PSVHGIATADYPTL
+1021 PSVHAIATADYPTL

-1159 EHGIVEVSPKRGVL
+1159 EHGIVEVSPRRGVL

-1179 PVRVLYKHAR
+1179 PVRVLYKHAH

-1266 DLNPLAALR
+1266 DLSPLDALR

-1415 EWQLGAFAEDAGGLE
+1415 EWQLGAFAEDANGLE

-1472 LTPPARTKEEL
+1472 LTPPARTKEEI

-1685 DGVVVVDAG
+1685 DGVVVVEAG

-1699 HEGST
+1699 REGST